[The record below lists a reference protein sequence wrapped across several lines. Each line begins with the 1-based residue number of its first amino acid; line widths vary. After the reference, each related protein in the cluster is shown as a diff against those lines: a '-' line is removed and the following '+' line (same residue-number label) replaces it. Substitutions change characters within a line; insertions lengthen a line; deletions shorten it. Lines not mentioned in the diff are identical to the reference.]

1 VQTVNNG
8 LSGEPE
14 AGDVVVLT
22 YGGVVNPDLILSG
35 WDGSTTTVTAHIGTY
50 NSDDWLYFM
59 DAADSTWLSGLG
71 GVDLVGDY
79 ANPAGATFTNSQM
92 TLAGSTVTIVLGT
105 ASNHIRR
112 DTSAQDMVW
121 WTYHGNVGESGLSDQ
136 NF

>member
-1 VQTVNNG
+1 
-8 LSGEPE
+8 LSGKPE
-14 AGDVVVLT
+14 AGDEVVLT

-50 NSDDWLYFM
+50 SSDDWLYFM

-71 GVDLVGDY
+71 GVDLVGNY
-79 ANPAGATFTNSQM
+79 SSSAGATFTNAQM

-105 ASNHIRR
+105 ASGSILR
-112 DTSAQDMVW
+112 DTSAQNMVW
-121 WTYHGNVGESGLSDQ
+121 WTYHGNAGESGLSDQ

>member
-35 WDGSTTTVTAHIGTY
+35 WDGSTTNVTAHIDTY

-121 WTYHGNVGESGLSDQ
+121 WTYHGNANESGLSDP

>member
-1 VQTVNNG
+1 
-8 LSGEPE
+8 
-14 AGDVVVLT
+14 
-22 YGGVVNPDLILSG
+22 
-35 WDGSTTTVTAHIGTY
+35 
-50 NSDDWLYFM
+50 
-59 DAADSTWLSGLG
+59 LSGLG

>member
-1 VQTVNNG
+1 MQTVNNG
-8 LSGEPE
+8 LSGKPE

-22 YGGVVNPDLILSG
+22 YAGVVNPDLILSG
-35 WDGSTTTVTAHIGTY
+35 WDGSATTVTAHIGTY

-71 GVDLVGDY
+71 GVDLVGNY
-79 ANPAGATFTNSQM
+79 SNPSGATFATSQM

-105 ASNHIRR
+105 ASGSILR
-112 DTSAQDMVW
+112 DTSAQGMVW
-121 WTYHGNVGESGLSDQ
+121 WTYHGNANESGLSDQ